1 MKIDATHILHTIKCM
16 NHAVDYILCSIV
28 VDVVVGKSVWQTLQ
42 KQINNTAA
50 IWRKI
55 GLSIKV
61 HDEEWFVKEIKDCW
75 VSDDFKSF
83 INRIH

>member
-1 MKIDATHILHTIKCM
+1 M
-16 NHAVDYILCSIV
+16 NHVVDYIFVLSFI
-28 VDVVVGKSVWQTLQ
+28 VDVVVVIVGKSVWQTLQ

-55 GLSIKV
+55 GLSINV

-75 VSDDFKSF
+75 VSDDFKAF
-83 INRIH
+83 INRIY